1 MKILYHDIVTPCGQ
15 PADVVISGLQKFI
28 RRGMT
33 EEAVR
38 AAYELF
44 LTGEELTEYL
54 WKRLLVISAE
64 DIGMGNPMATIVVEA
79 LQNAATRITRENPDY
94 AIFIVQAVRYLCSC
108 EKERGASILSS
119 VIKRRIRDG
128 ESFEFPDYVFDMH
141 TVKGQAEHRGIEHFF
156 EEAAQIYPKAEE
168 SEEHAAYWRELEQE
182 LIRRKKEDVEENE

>member
-79 LQNAATRITRENPDY
+79 LQNAAARITRDY

-156 EEAAQIYPKAEE
+156 EEAAQIYPKAEQ

>member
-38 AAYELF
+38 AAYELY

-64 DIGMGNPMATIVVEA
+64 DIGMGTPMAPVVVKN
-79 LQNAATRITRENPDY
+79 LQNAANVITRENPDY
-94 AIFIVQAVRYLCSC
+94 TIFIVQAVRYLCSC
-108 EKERGASILSS
+108 EKDRGSSILSS
-119 VIKRRIRDG
+119 VTKRRIRDG
-128 ESFEFPDYVFDMH
+128 EVFEFPDYVFDMH
-141 TVKGQAEHRGIEHFF
+141 TVKGQSEERGVEHFF
-156 EEAAQIYPKAEE
+156 EQAAVIYPEVKRSEE
-168 SEEHAAYWRELEQE
+168 SAAYWNKLEQE
-182 LIRRKKEDVEENE
+182 LIRRKKEDVEEDE

>member
-1 MKILYHDIVTPCGQ
+1 
-15 PADVVISGLQKFI
+15 
-28 RRGMT
+28 
-33 EEAVR
+33 
-38 AAYELF
+38 
-44 LTGEELTEYL
+44 
-54 WKRLLVISAE
+54 
-64 DIGMGNPMATIVVEA
+64 MGNPMATIVVEA
-79 LQNAATRITRENPDY
+79 LQNAAARITRENPDY

-141 TVKGQAEHRGIEHFF
+141 TVKGQAVHRGIEHFF
-156 EEAAQIYPKAEE
+156 EEAAQIYPKAEQ

>member
-79 LQNAATRITRENPDY
+79 LQNAAARITRENPGNSARATTDNNV
-94 AIFIVQAVRYLCSC
+94 IILFT
-108 EKERGASILSS
+108 SIQSPNQC
-119 VIKRRIRDG
+119 VIKSKIASSDKD
-128 ESFEFPDYVFDMH
+128 ESQTTF
-141 TVKGQAEHRGIEHFF
+141 T
-156 EEAAQIYPKAEE
+156 
-168 SEEHAAYWRELEQE
+168 
-182 LIRRKKEDVEENE
+182 